1 MATREAFATI
11 KGYYY
16 QFDTSILK
24 LLELQNDSDSIIVE
38 GIEDIDIKT
47 ATDETTV
54 QCKYLSKPRFINSAV
69 REPIILMLDHFINP
83 TTPNNLNYNLYAHFE
98 NETPGNEPIIDLPKL
113 KEILTYSENKVEKH
127 YEIEKSITDRTLNA
141 FLLQFKFQFGL
152 EFHTQ
157 QQKVIEKL
165 RDKFNCSAFEADT
178 LYYNN
183 ALRIVIDK
191 SILRNTAHREISKT
205 EFIHSIDCSKRLFNE
220 WFIRLRSKK
229 EYFKLIAQNLK
240 STRTL
245 EPSRAKYI
253 FIGKNILESDNSEL
267 PLFSFLES
275 LIGKYYKLNSSLR
288 DSKPLTFI
296 LDCEE
301 SALLEL
307 KRALIGSEILF
318 NDGYEEIM
326 FSTQIFNKEP
336 IINKSGNGT
345 KIFKSSYFLK
355 IVSKETF
362 FQNFA
367 HINSPSSFLIFSKE
381 NINNRFSSG
390 QLFDI
395 KYCDDLKDVHKL
407 LNP

>member
-16 QFDTSILK
+16 QFDKSILK
-24 LLELQNDSDSIIVE
+24 LLELQSDSESIVVE

-83 TTPNNLNYNLYAHFE
+83 NTPNNIKYNLYAHFE

-113 KEILTYSENKVEKH
+113 KEILTYFEKKVERH
-127 YEIEKSITDRTLNA
+127 YEIEKNIADGTLNA
-141 FLLQFKFQFGL
+141 FLLQFKFQFGF
-152 EFHTQ
+152 EFYAQ

-165 RDKFNCSAFEADT
+165 RTKFNCSVFEADT

-191 SILRNTAHREISKT
+191 SIQKDIAQREISKT

-229 EYFKLIAQNLK
+229 EYFRLIAQNLK
-240 STRTL
+240 STRTF
-245 EPSRAKYI
+245 EPSRVKYI
-253 FIGKNILESDNSEL
+253 FIGKNIIDADNSEL
-267 PLFSFLES
+267 PLSSFIEN
-275 LIGKYYKLNSSLR
+275 LIGKYFKLNSSLR
-288 DSKPLTFI
+288 DSKPITFI
-296 LDCEE
+296 LDCER
-301 SALLEL
+301 STLLTL
-307 KRALIGSEILF
+307 KRALIDNEIIF
-318 NDGYEEIM
+318 NDGYEEIK
-326 FSTQIFNKEP
+326 FSTHIFNKEP
-336 IINKSGNGT
+336 IINKSVNGT
-345 KIFKSSYFLK
+345 KIIKASYLLR

-362 FQNFA
+362 IQNIS
-367 HINSPSSFLIFSKE
+367 HINSPSSFLIFSNE
-381 NINNRFSSG
+381 NIINRFSSG

>member
-16 QFDTSILK
+16 QFDTTILK
-24 LLELQNDSDSIIVE
+24 LLELQNDSDTVIVE
-38 GIEDIDIKT
+38 GIEDIDINT
-47 ATDETTV
+47 ANENSTV

-69 REPIILMLDHFINP
+69 REPIILMLDHFTNLN
-83 TTPNNLNYNLYAHFE
+83 TPNHFKYNLYAHFE
-98 NETPGNEPIIDLPKL
+98 NETPGTEPLIDLSKL
-113 KEILTYSENKVEKH
+113 KDILNYSEKKVEKH
-127 YEIEKSITDRTLNA
+127 YEIEKSITDGTLNA
-141 FLLQFKFQFGL
+141 FLSQFKFQFGL
-152 EFHTQ
+152 EFHIQ

-165 RDKFNCSAFEADT
+165 RNKFNCSAFEADT

-191 SILRNTAHREISKT
+191 AIQRNITQREISKT

-229 EYFKLIAQNLK
+229 EYFRLIAQNLK

-245 EPSRAKYI
+245 EPSKVKYV
-253 FIGKNILESDNSEL
+253 FIGKNIIEADNSEL

-275 LIGKYYKLNSSLR
+275 LIGKYFKLNSSLR
-288 DSKPLTFI
+288 DSKPLSFI
-296 LDCEE
+296 LDCDK
-301 SALLEL
+301 STLVTL
-307 KRALIGSEILF
+307 KRELIDNEILF
-318 NDGYEEIM
+318 NDGYEEIK
-326 FSTQIFNKEP
+326 FSTHIFNKEP

-345 KIFKSSYFLK
+345 KIIKASYLLK

-362 FQNFA
+362 IQNIS
-367 HINSPSSFLIFSKE
+367 HINPPSSFIIFSNE

>member
-1 MATREAFATI
+1 MKTREAFATI

-38 GIEDIDIKT
+38 GIEDIDINT
-47 ATDETTV
+47 ENENTTI

-83 TTPNNLNYNLYAHFE
+83 NTPNNLKYNLYAHFE
-98 NETPGNEPIIDLPKL
+98 NETPGNEPIIDLSKL
-113 KEILTYSENKVEKH
+113 KEILTYSEKKVEKH
-127 YEIEKSITDRTLNA
+127 YEVEKGISNATLDA
-141 FLLQFKFQFGL
+141 FLLQFKFTFGL
-152 EFHTQ
+152 EFFAQ
-157 QQKVIEKL
+157 QQIVIEKL
-165 RDKFNCSAFEADT
+165 RTKFNCTAFEADT

-183 ALRIVIDK
+183 ALRIVVDK
-191 SILRNTAHREISKT
+191 AIQRNISQREISKT
-205 EFIHSIDCSKRLFNE
+205 EFIQSIDCSKRLFNE
-220 WFIRLRSKK
+220 WFIKLRSKK
-229 EYFKLIAQNLK
+229 EYLRLIAQNLK

-245 EPSRAKYI
+245 EPSRVKYI
-253 FIGKNILESDNSEL
+253 FIGKNILDADNSEL

-275 LIGKYYKLNSSLR
+275 LIYKYYRLNSSLR

-296 LDCEE
+296 LDCDN
-301 SALLEL
+301 STLLSLKSEL
-307 KRALIGSEILF
+307 IDSELLF
-318 NDGYEEIM
+318 NDGFEEIK

-345 KIFKSSYFLK
+345 KIIKASYLLK

-362 FQNFA
+362 IRNISQ
-367 HINSPSSFLIFSKE
+367 INSPSSFLIFSNE